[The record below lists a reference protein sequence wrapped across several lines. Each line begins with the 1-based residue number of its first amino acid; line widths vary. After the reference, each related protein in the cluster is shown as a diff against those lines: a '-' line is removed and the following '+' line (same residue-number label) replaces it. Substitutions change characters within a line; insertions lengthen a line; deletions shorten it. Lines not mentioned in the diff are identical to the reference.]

1 MKGDMD
7 YRAVEGG
14 REFVARLS
22 HDGDW
27 RDQIESFADVEAI
40 DAAFFY
46 GLGAVKDATLLF
58 YAHDEQE
65 YHPVSFDEPLEVTAS
80 VGNISELNGERFAH
94 THMTLSREDG
104 TTLAGHLDSAT
115 VFAGELYIR
124 EFDSEPVRVPDETTG
139 LDLWEL

>member
-1 MKGDMD
+1 MD
-7 YRAVEGG
+7 YRALTGG

-22 HDGDW
+22 HDEDW
-27 RDQIESFADVEAI
+27 RAQIETFADEEAI

-46 GLGAVKDATLLF
+46 GLGAVKDATLSF
-58 YAHDEQE
+58 YDHDEQE
-65 YHPVSFDEPLEVTAS
+65 YHSVSFDEPLEVTACL
-80 VGNISELNGERFAH
+80 GNISDLYGERFAH

-124 EFDSEPVRVPDETTG
+124 EFQTELERKGDETTG